1 MGEAFIY
8 IRGGLTLIGENVPEK
23 KIDFPVRKDFHCKN
37 QVILRYKESE
47 LHTDSDKEIFI
58 PQCVGEEFIC
68 SYFWPNSEKAVLGSV
83 VTFVKPDLSGN
94 VHVCDRKEDHER
106 PC

>member
-1 MGEAFIY
+1 MCQFGVASFGEHGQHYVIARLYASLQDEKWGRLLFT
-8 IRGGLTLIGENVPEK
+8 RGGLTLIGENVPENTK
-23 KIDFPVRKDFHCKN
+23 NDFPVRKDFHCKN

-68 SYFWPNSEKAVLGSV
+68 SYF
-83 VTFVKPDLSGN
+83 
-94 VHVCDRKEDHER
+94 
-106 PC
+106 